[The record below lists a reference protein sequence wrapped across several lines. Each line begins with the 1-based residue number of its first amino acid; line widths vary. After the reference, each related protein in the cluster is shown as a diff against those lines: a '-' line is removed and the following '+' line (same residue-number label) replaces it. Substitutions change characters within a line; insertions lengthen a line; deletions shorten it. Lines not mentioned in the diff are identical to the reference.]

1 MGRNNEKLHFLLSAS
16 IAKKA
21 YKKTLIGIL
30 LMFLTHIHTSAK
42 RYMVIVTVLRHHGR
56 LDIIVDAV

>member
-1 MGRNNEKLHFLLSAS
+1 MRNYISYFLHLLQ
-16 IAKKA
+16 KRHK
-21 YKKTLIGIL
+21 KKTLIGIL